1 LKNQAFKLLAETE
14 MGMKNFVCKVYF
26 APDDLRFSF
35 SAKQNE
41 HKIRVFQAIY
51 GGLRVRTPSPWVAK
65 NAKKWLRLP
74 RHTNLILTLVNL
86 KVLGLF
92 RKA

>member
-65 NAKKWLRLP
+65 KRQEMAETP
-74 RHTNLILTLVNL
+74 RAHKPYFNV
-86 KVLGLF
+86 GEP
-92 RKA
+92 